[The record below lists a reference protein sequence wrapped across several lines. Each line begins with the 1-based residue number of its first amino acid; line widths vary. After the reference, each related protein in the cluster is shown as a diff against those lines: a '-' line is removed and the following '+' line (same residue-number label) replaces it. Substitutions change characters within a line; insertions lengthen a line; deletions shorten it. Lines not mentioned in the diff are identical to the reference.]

1 MHVLPRKH
9 GLLRYVF
16 SDDFDRPGNAL
27 MDGRRLCTVRTGD
40 GSGKPGQQRRN
51 EKQKV
56 QGQQSTTSDHT
67 T

>member
-16 SDDFDRPGNAL
+16 SGDFDRPGNAL
-27 MDGRRLCTVRTGD
+27 MDGRRLCPVRTSD

-51 EKQKV
+51 EKQKI
-56 QGQQSTTSDHT
+56 QKQLSTMSDRST
-67 T
+67 